1 MSDRLPS
8 VLTRN
13 MALPVFVAPMFLV
26 SGPELVVAAC
36 RAGLGC
42 AFPAPNAR
50 TLDDLRDWMQRISTE
65 VGAAS
70 LEASSMGGAA
80 DGAEARV
87 APWALNMVVHRT
99 YPRLAAELEL
109 VQEFKPPVVI
119 TALGSP
125 RAIIDAV
132 HAYGGLVFADVVTVR
147 FARKAIDAGVDG
159 LVLVG
164 AGAGGHAG
172 SLASFA
178 FVAEVRQ
185 FWDGPIALAGAI
197 SDGKAVR
204 AAEVMG
210 ADIAYMGTRFIS
222 ARESLAADAYRDMLV
237 ASGAED
243 IVLTDAFTG
252 VPANFL
258 IPSLVAAGHDPR
270 NLKPKGGI
278 DFGGDPQDDR
288 KAWKHLW
295 AAGQGVGAT
304 TAIQS
309 VAEIA
314 EDLGREYAEAVAAG
328 RRENIWVDRGVK
340 QRAAA

>member
-1 MSDRLPS
+1 MTDRLPP
-8 VLTRN
+8 VLTQN
-13 MALPVFVAPMFLV
+13 MTLPVFVAPMFLV

-36 RAGLGC
+36 KAGLGC

-50 TLDDLRDWMQRISTE
+50 TLDDLRDWLQRISAD

-70 LEASSMGGAA
+70 KAAASPSAA
-80 DGAEARV
+80 GAEDRV

-125 RAIIDAV
+125 QAVIDAV
-132 HAYGGLVFADVVTVR
+132 HAYGGLVFADVVTVS

-172 SLASFA
+172 TLSGFA
-178 FVAEVRQ
+178 FVAEVRK

-204 AAEVMG
+204 AAEVIG

-222 ARESLAADAYRDMLV
+222 ARESLVVDAYRDMLV

-258 IPSLVAAGHDPR
+258 IPSLVAAGYDPR
-270 NLKPKGGI
+270 NLKPKGSI

-304 TAIQS
+304 TAVQT

-314 EDLGREYAEAVAAG
+314 ADLGKEYAEAVADG
-328 RRENIWVDRGVK
+328 RRDNIWTDRGIK
-340 QRAAA
+340 QRVAA